1 MYDFRLRASNIV
13 TLYIQG
19 VAIEKRK
26 EKQGTVLEVFCRR
39 VFGGLPFFAEIFS
52 GPLGSTKQHVGIMT
66 EIYLYSNL
74 KEKDT
79 NCDNMFGAI
88 LAEEEE
94 ENISE
99 AVEKIAQICEPIL
112 KCAYEKIQKH
122 LKRHPELCSLFDISG
137 RCIAGWLWIHCFAL
151 PRYAESSLKFTLVEV
166 NDEHLSTWLS
176 EKPNYGDGVI
186 KEFLEMANQR
196 MADVIMDA
204 LCGAFPIHRKQFCI

>member
-66 EIYLYSNL
+66 EIYLYSNMFSIAVNDLFSYL
-74 KEKDT
+74 KEKYT

-88 LAEEEE
+88 LAEEEAE
-94 ENISE
+94 EYP
-99 AVEKIAQICEPIL
+99 KL
-112 KCAYEKIQKH
+112 LQK
-122 LKRHPELCSLFDISG
+122 L
-137 RCIAGWLWIHCFAL
+137 
-151 PRYAESSLKFTLVEV
+151 LKFARLFWSVLTKRSKNTL
-166 NDEHLSTWLS
+166 NDILSFV
-176 EKPNYGDGVI
+176 P
-186 KEFLEMANQR
+186 FLIFR
-196 MADVIMDA
+196 VDA
-204 LCGAFPIHRKQFCI
+204 LLVGCGFIVSPSHAMQSPA